1 MNKKIDNYIDV
12 LFSDIPRSKKAAELK
27 EELRANMN
35 ERYDDYIAQGESET
49 QAYSQTVA
57 NIGDIDEMLASV
69 TPDAQFKLEAQ
80 HYRTRS
86 ARNIGVAVGLYI
98 LGAAMVVGSAFFN
111 SENAPILA
119 VFILLVLAAVAT
131 GLIIYTRMST
141 PREYQDFNRD
151 DDDMRGI
158 DTSTPE
164 GKRFQNLLSLYWM
177 VVTFGYLVWSFLT
190 FDWHITWIV
199 WPIAGVLS
207 GILKVLYNMRNDS
220 HE

>member
-1 MNKKIDNYIDV
+1 MNEKIDNYIDV

-49 QAYSQTVA
+49 QAYSQTIA
-57 NIGDIDEMLASV
+57 NMGDVDEMLSSV
-69 TPDAQFKLEAQ
+69 TPDAQFKQEAQ
-80 HYRTRS
+80 FYRTRS

-111 SENAPILA
+111 AENASILA

-131 GLIIYTRMST
+131 GLIVYTNIST

-151 DDDMRGI
+151 DDDLRGI
-158 DTSTPE
+158 DTSTPQ
-164 GKRFQNLLSLYWM
+164 GRRFRNLISLYWM
-177 VVTFGYLVWSFLT
+177 VVTFGYL
-190 FDWHITWIV
+190 
-199 WPIAGVLS
+199 A
-207 GILKVLYNMRNDS
+207 
-220 HE
+220 